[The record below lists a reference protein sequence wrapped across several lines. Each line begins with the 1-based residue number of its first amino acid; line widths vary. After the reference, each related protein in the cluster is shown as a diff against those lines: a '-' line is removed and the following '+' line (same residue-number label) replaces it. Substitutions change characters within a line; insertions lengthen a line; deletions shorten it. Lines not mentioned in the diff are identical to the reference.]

1 MCPHIQPTRP
11 LRLIVT
17 ALVKGS
23 TVVSAVVSSGVNDVL
38 TFPKQR
44 PDHACCELWCIVLE
58 LDVLH
63 WKRRNA
69 MPMNMYVLEH

>member
-1 MCPHIQPTRP
+1 M
-11 LRLIVT
+11 
-17 ALVKGS
+17 
-23 TVVSAVVSSGVNDVL
+23 VSAVVSSGVNDIL